1 MFNRIRLTLTL
12 WYVGVLLGIVAII
25 TSVTYAALYRSLAS
39 EVDDSLESSARQIA
53 AQLSEESLTGI
64 QPIRDSEGHQRE
76 DDGKGEDE
84 GSENEHDEED
94 DRGVRFFGATSG
106 DTFYLVLDPAGNPI
120 LDPLNVN
127 LRGVPDAASASEAAR
142 ERDAWKTF
150 TSQGTE
156 YRLYSRAV
164 TDEERTIAVVQ
175 VGRSLEEH
183 RDQLRTLL
191 ILLVATGASG
201 LILAAAGG
209 LFVAGRA
216 LRPVREGFS
225 RQRAFVADASHE
237 LRTPLTLLRGN
248 AELLQMQAGSTL
260 STEDSRALGEI
271 IRQTGHMERLIGDMS
286 TLARMD
292 EGQLLLQL
300 GPINVGELLRTAADD
315 AAVLAAGKTLDIALE
330 AEGDLHVIADETRIH
345 EVLLALVDNAVRHAP
360 DGGRIGL
367 LARDLDSHVEVS
379 VSDTGPGIPPQHI
392 DRIFERFYRVDP
404 SRSRQEGGSGL
415 GLSIARAIAE
425 AHGGTLTASCSED
438 SGATFTLRLSR
449 SGPPSLLG
457 N

>member
-25 TSVTYAALYRSLAS
+25 AAITYAALYNSLAS
-39 EVDDSLESSARQIA
+39 EIDDSLESSARQIA
-53 AQLSEESLTGI
+53 AQLSEESLAGI
-64 QPIRDSEGHQRE
+64 QPSPGSGGREGE
-76 DDGKGEDE
+76 DDGVGEHEDSEDE
-84 GSENEHDEED
+84 REEEED
-94 DRGVRFFGATSG
+94 HGVRFFGATSG

-127 LRGVPDAASASEAAR
+127 VQGVPDTSSASKAAR
-142 ERDAWKTF
+142 EHDAWKTF
-150 TSQGTE
+150 TSQGSE

-164 TDEERTIAVVQ
+164 TDEGRTIAVVQ
-175 VGRSLEEH
+175 VGRSLKEH
-183 RDQLRTLL
+183 QEQLRTLL
-191 ILLVATGASG
+191 IVLIATAAGG
-201 LILAAAGG
+201 LMLAAAGG

-216 LRPVREGFS
+216 LRPVRESFS

-248 AELLQMQAGSTL
+248 AELLQMQASSSL
-260 STEDSRALGEI
+260 SNEDSRALAEI
-271 IRQTGHMERLIGDMS
+271 IRQTGHIERLIGDMS

-300 GPINVGELLRTAADD
+300 EPIDVGELLGTVADD
-315 AAVLAAGKTLDIALE
+315 AAVLAAGTTLDIALE
-330 AEGDLHVIADETRIH
+330 AEGDLHVIADEARMR
-345 EVLLALVDNAVRHAP
+345 ELLLALVDNAVRYTP

-367 LARDLDSHVEVS
+367 LAKGSDSHAEIT

-392 DRIFERFYRVDP
+392 ERVFERFHRVDP

-415 GLSIARAIAE
+415 GLAIAHAIAA
-425 AHGGTLTASCSED
+425 AHGGTLSASSIEGR
-438 SGATFTLRLSR
+438 GATFTLRLPR
-449 SGPPSLLG
+449 SGPPSLPG